1 MQRTSLCP
9 RPRTR
14 PGSSVHRSFLI
25 ASLLVGGI
33 FCCCASASAKPD
45 DARKGTDERQ
55 IFAIADIHGA
65 YDELLAI
72 LQQVGLVDK
81 RGRWTGGDS
90 IFVQT
95 GDFLDRGAKTIEVAN
110 FLKKLQ
116 QQAPKKGGEVIV
128 LLGNH
133 EALNLLGDL
142 RYVTRDIL
150 AAFVDARSVD
160 RYTFYCNDYSKHIRR
175 QAVLRG
181 EEPAAARQVLS
192 QCQEQ
197 KAYGLVEYIDALSPE
212 GELGSWL
219 RTLPAAT
226 QLAGVVFL
234 HGGISP
240 ALTGRTIDDINHGVA
255 AEIAAFDQVHQQLL
269 DERRILV
276 TTHLRDILASARRLA
291 EEETAAG
298 RVISPQLET
307 VIRLESSL
315 LVGDNGPLWF
325 RGYAKWSD
333 EEGNAEMPAI
343 LAPLGAQR
351 VVVGHT
357 PQHSHRIVQRFD
369 GQVLLIDT
377 GMLKA
382 YYKGR
387 PSALEIRGD
396 RLFSHYLGEA
406 PQEISGVEPAP

>member
-1 MQRTSLCP
+1 MVGWLFLVSGAAWADNA
-9 RPRTR
+9 
-14 PGSSVHRSFLI
+14 PG
-25 ASLLVGGI
+25 A
-33 FCCCASASAKPD
+33 
-45 DARKGTDERQ
+45 DERP

-65 YDELLAI
+65 YDELQAI

-116 QQAPKKGGEVIV
+116 QQAPKKGGQVIV

-133 EALNLLGDL
+133 EALNLIGDL

-150 AAFVDARSVD
+150 SAFVDARSVD

-175 QAVLRG
+175 QAVLKG
-181 EEPAAARQVLS
+181 EEPAPARQVLS
-192 QCQEQ
+192 QCQDQ
-197 KAYGLVEYIDALSPE
+197 KAYGLVEYIDALSPD

-219 RTLPAAT
+219 RTLPAAV
-226 QLAGVVFL
+226 QIDDIVFM

-240 ALTGRTIDDINHGVA
+240 ALSGRTIDEINRGVA
-255 AEIAAFDQVHQQLL
+255 DEIAAFDQVHRQLL

-276 TTHLRDILASARRLA
+276 TTHLRDVLASARRLA

-298 RVISPQLET
+298 RAVSPQLEA
-307 VIRLESSL
+307 VVQLESSL
-315 LVGDNGPLWF
+315 LVSDNGPLWF

-333 EEGNAEMPAI
+333 EEGLTKMPAI
-343 LAPLGAQR
+343 LTPLGARR

-382 YYKGR
+382 YYKGH

-396 RLFSHYLGEA
+396 RLISHYLGEA
-406 PQEISGVEPAP
+406 PQELSGSRVEAAP